1 MEGRLGQKEV
11 WGWGVCALSFEEWA
25 GNRKNVRIRIK
36 RGDPGA
42 LVSFSLAIVHFGRA
56 LAASSAGNSTSYDYI
71 SQKATRE
78 GG

>member
-11 WGWGVCALSFEEWA
+11 WGWGVCAVSFEEWA
-25 GNRKNVRIRIK
+25 GGRKNVRTRIK

-42 LVSFSLAIVHFGRA
+42 LVSFSPAIVHFGRA
-56 LAASSAGNSTSYDYI
+56 LAARPVGSSTSYDYI
-71 SQKATRE
+71 SQKAARE

>member
-11 WGWGVCALSFEEWA
+11 WGWGVGAVSFEEWA
-25 GNRKNVRIRIK
+25 GRRKNVRTRIK
-36 RGDPGA
+36 RGGPEA
-42 LVSFSLAIVHFGRA
+42 LVSFSPAIVHFGRA
-56 LAASSAGNSTSYDYI
+56 LPARPVGNSTSYDYI